1 MWSVIKN
8 NPISAFA
15 VLTAAILAAFIGY
28 MIVWQTNILASPTWC
43 AKALGAEKSVEGSSV
58 QQTRETLQTCNN
70 LLLEQLGAI
79 AFDSHINHAVVGLV
93 VIVLFVVV
101 IAGARASWK
110 LSTSGLEGSVSRH
123 DAAANAADK
132 VAVAA
137 VEEAAEIKGE
147 PPEYNGPAMPEPK
160 K

>member
-1 MWSVIKN
+1 MWQVIKN
-8 NPISAFA
+8 NPISTFA
-15 VLTAAILAAFIGY
+15 VLTAAILAGFIGY

-70 LLLEQLGAI
+70 LLLEQLQAV
-79 AFDSHINHAVVGLV
+79 ALDSHINHGVVGLV

-110 LSTSGLEGSVSRH
+110 LSTSGLEGSVSRQ
-123 DAAANAADK
+123 DAVANAADK
-132 VAVAA
+132 VAGAA

-147 PPEYNGPAMPEPK
+147 PPEYNGPAMPDPRK
-160 K
+160 